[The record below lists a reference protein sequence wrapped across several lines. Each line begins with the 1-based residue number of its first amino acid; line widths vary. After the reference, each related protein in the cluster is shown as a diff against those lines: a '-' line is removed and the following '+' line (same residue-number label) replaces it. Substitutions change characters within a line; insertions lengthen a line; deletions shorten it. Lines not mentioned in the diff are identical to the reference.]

1 MRKEKQI
8 EYLKKRI
15 ETLENIISDLQSRNE
30 ALTTQTERE
39 KRDIASKIKLLAE
52 REKQIDDLRE
62 TYESLIDELKE
73 MRSAYNKAIQT
84 AIDIRNEY
92 SGKMRQQLKRIRK
105 EK

>member
-15 ETLENIISDLQSRNE
+15 KTLESIISDLQSRNE
-30 ALTTQTERE
+30 TLTNQAERE
-39 KRDIASKIKLLAE
+39 KRDIASKIDLLSE
-52 REKQIDDLRE
+52 REKQIDDMRE

-92 SGKMRQQLKRIRK
+92 SVKMKQQLKRIRK